1 LNLFNEDHWVKW
13 SKFML
18 PIHIINTIKKSIL
31 MLGSILPVIIMTSGV
46 MAQTADDKGQEKDK
60 ILKLEKMADSPFR
73 WILLNSKIKRNA
85 NTTAETKPVESK
97 PAVVAAPPPPQNR
110 KPTAPVTKTAKGKS
124 KDTKLAAVPLS
135 TIESV
140 IKNPPPAAVSENIKL
155 IPTPVA
161 PKTKSGDANQENVI
175 YEFADFENAEKF
187 ANGNLEAKNGSW
199 IGADVNTFSQQRPNP
214 VTASHILDKEKN
226 LVRVNYDVPDT
237 VGRYGG
243 AGIIINSKGD
253 GVNLEKM
260 VDGKNVNGILVI
272 EIDVT
277 VATRLKISVQGPKS
291 NTEGAYPYFI
301 LPVEP
306 GSRTYGLVLADFR
319 TPAWSANAP
328 SIQEALGNVKAVA
341 VEYSRGD
348 AFGQGD
354 KGSFWVGEIRFSDVV
369 K

>member
-1 LNLFNEDHWVKW
+1 MSL
-13 SKFML
+13 
-18 PIHIINTIKKSIL
+18 INTFNRLKINIL
-31 MLGSILPVIIMTSGV
+31 MLGCVLPAIFFASNLV
-46 MAQTADDKGQEKDK
+46 AQSAEEKTPDKEK
-60 ILKLEKMADSPFR
+60 ILKLEKTADSPFR
-73 WILLNSKIKRNA
+73 WILLNSKIKRN
-85 NTTAETKPVESK
+85 TTAPAELKPAESK
-97 PAVVAAPPPPQNR
+97 PVVAVTAPPPQTTR
-110 KPTAPVTKTAKGKS
+110 KPPTPVSKTAKGKS
-124 KDTKLAAVPLS
+124 KETKVAAIPLS

-140 IKNPPPAAVSENIKL
+140 VKNPPPAAISEDTKLAPVSV
-155 IPTPVA
+155 TPKA
-161 PKTKSGDANQENVI
+161 KSRDANQENII
-175 YEFADFENAEKF
+175 YEFADFEDAEKF
-187 ANGNLEAKNGSW
+187 ANGNLESKNGAW
-199 IGADVNTFSQQRPNP
+199 IGSEVNTFSQQRPNP
-214 VTASHILDKEKN
+214 VTASQVLDKVKN

-243 AGIIINSKGD
+243 AGIIVNSKGE

-260 VDGKNVNGILVI
+260 VDGKNVNGVLVI

-306 GSRTYGLVLADFR
+306 GIRTYGLVLEDFR

-328 SIQEALGNVKAVA
+328 SIQEALGNVKAVG

>member
-1 LNLFNEDHWVKW
+1 MLQINNLGVV
-13 SKFML
+13 
-18 PIHIINTIKKSIL
+18 KKSIL
-31 MLGSILPVIIMTSGV
+31 MLGFVLPAIIFISNV
-46 MAQTADDKGQEKDK
+46 MAQADEKGQEKDK
-60 ILKLEKMADSPFR
+60 ILKLEKLADSPFR
-73 WILLNSKIKRNA
+73 WILLNSKIKRNSVA
-85 NTTAETKPVESK
+85 PSEVKPAEPKPVVVATPPPPTSRK
-97 PAVVAAPPPPQNR
+97 PVAVVA
-110 KPTAPVTKTAKGKS
+110 KVAKSKL
-124 KDTKLAAVPLS
+124 KDTKVSVVPLS

-140 IKNPPPAAVSENIKL
+140 IKNPPPAAVSEDTKL
-155 IPTPVA
+155 TPA
-161 PKTKSGDANQENVI
+161 PVTPKSKSRDNNQENVI
-175 YEFADFENAEKF
+175 YEFADFDDAEKF
-187 ANGNLEAKNGSW
+187 ANGNLQAKNGSW
-199 IGADVNTFSQQRPNP
+199 IAADVNTFSQQRPNP
-214 VTASHILDKEKN
+214 VTANHILDKEKS

-243 AGIIINSKGD
+243 AGIIINSKGE

-291 NTEGAYPYFI
+291 NSEGAYPYFI

-306 GSRTYGLVLADFR
+306 GVRTYGLVLEDFR